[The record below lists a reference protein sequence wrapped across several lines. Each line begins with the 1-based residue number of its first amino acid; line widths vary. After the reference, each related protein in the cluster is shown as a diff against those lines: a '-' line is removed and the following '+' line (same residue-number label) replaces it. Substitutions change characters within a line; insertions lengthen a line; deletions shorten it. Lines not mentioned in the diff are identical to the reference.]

1 LVEHDQR
8 KLSMTTEIRGLTPSR
23 VPVPAPPPL
32 ASSLVQICM
41 CRRPNSPLAPDQ
53 SPPRRTHA
61 STAQASTPAP
71 RPPPAAASSS
81 FGRQRIGPPPP
92 RSPRSTTGLALR
104 HHRLLLCHRPDY
116 LGHSLLDAPV
126 AAQLCAVV
134 GSSSP
139 RPRAPIG
146 ELNVSS
152 LPGSSSTPMSL
163 VGEVDVESLSGI
175 APPAAANAECFAG
188 D

>member
-1 LVEHDQR
+1 
-8 KLSMTTEIRGLTPSR
+8 MTDGNQGTYPQSCTRPG
-23 VPVPAPPPL
+23 PAPTRF
-32 ASSLVQICM
+32 LVG
-41 CRRPNSPLAPDQ
+41 SDL
-53 SPPRRTHA
+53 HV
-61 STAQASTPAP
+61 
-71 RPPPAAASSS
+71 PPPAASSS

-92 RSPRSTTGLALR
+92 RSPRATTGLALR
-104 HHRLLLCHRPDY
+104 HHRLLLCHRPDC
-116 LGHSLLDAPV
+116 LGDRLLDAPV
-126 AAQLCAVV
+126 AARLCAVV

-175 APPAAANAECFAG
+175 APLLLQMLNVLPVIDFIG
-188 D
+188 KRMDY

>member
-8 KLSMTTEIRGLTPSR
+8 KLSMTNGNQGTYPQSCTHPG
-23 VPVPAPPPL
+23 PAPTRFLVGSDLHVPPPEF
-32 ASSLVQICM
+32 SSG
-41 CRRPNSPLAPDQ
+41 
-53 SPPRRTHA
+53 THA

-92 RSPRSTTGLALR
+92 RSPRATTGLALR
-104 HHRLLLCHRPDY
+104 HHRLLLCHRPDC

-139 RPRAPIG
+139 DRAHPS
-146 ELNVSS
+146 VSS
-152 LPGSSSTPMSL
+152 TSVASP
-163 VGEVDVESLSGI
+163 
-175 APPAAANAECFAG
+175 APPRRQ
-188 D
+188 